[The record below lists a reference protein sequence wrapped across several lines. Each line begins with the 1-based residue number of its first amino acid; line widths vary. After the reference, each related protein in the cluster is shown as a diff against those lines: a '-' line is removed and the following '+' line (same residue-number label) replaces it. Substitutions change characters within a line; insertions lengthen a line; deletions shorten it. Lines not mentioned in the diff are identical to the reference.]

1 MNKIFLIAA
10 VLIACI
16 GTASASTDEDIL
28 TCASI
33 KDGAQRLTCFDAA
46 AKMILARSTTM
57 PENYILQRFKKTAD
71 K

>member
-10 VLIACI
+10 VLIAGL
-16 GTASASTDEDIL
+16 GTASASTDDDIL

-33 KDGAQRLTCFDAA
+33 KDDAQRLTCFDAA